1 MKDLNG
7 KVAFVTGGSSG
18 IGLGI
23 VKVLA
28 EEGMRVAFSYRRQ
41 HHLEQ
46 AMEYFHSKPDLSVH
60 PIELD
65 VTDRAGFVAAKIEID
80 RVYGPPQLLVNNA
93 GVGILGPMERATY
106 SDWDWILKV
115 NLGGV
120 INSLVTF
127 LPAMIASGKEGHI
140 VNVASMGGIAALG
153 EAGLYATSKFAV
165 VGLTESLRTDM
176 IGRNIGVSVYC
187 PGTVQSNIGEGAQVR
202 PEQFKDTGYAAA
214 EPRGEGEPG
223 SKRESRK
230 EGEPTFMDVAM
241 EAVTAGRYVLEG
253 IKNNQLFILSH
264 PEFRDVLCARH
275 AKIESS
281 IPDEPIDEV
290 RAESVRF
297 ILSNPIYSD
306 DA

>member
-1 MKDLNG
+1 MKDLDG

-41 HHLEQ
+41 KHLEQ
-46 AMEYFHSKPDLSVH
+46 AMEYFHAKPDLSVH

-65 VTDRAGFVAAKIEID
+65 VTDRGGFAAAKLEIE
-80 RVYGPPQLLVNNA
+80 RVYGPLQLLVNNA
-93 GVGILGPMERATY
+93 GAGILGPMERATY

-127 LPAMIASGKEGHI
+127 LPDMIASGKEGHI

-176 IGRNIGVSVYC
+176 MGRAIGVSVYC
-187 PGTVQSNIGEGAQVR
+187 PGTVKSNIGEGAPVR
-202 PEQFKDTGYAAA
+202 PEQFKDTGYAA
-214 EPRGEGEPG
+214 GEPP
-223 SKRESRK
+223 K
-230 EGEPTFMDVAM
+230 EGEPSFMDVAM

-264 PEFRDVLCARH
+264 PEFRDVLRARH

-281 IPDEPIDEV
+281 IPDEPIDLV
-290 RAESVRF
+290 RADSVRF

>member
-1 MKDLNG
+1 MKDLDG

-41 HHLEQ
+41 NHLEQ
-46 AMEYFHSKPDLSVH
+46 AMEYFHTKPDLSVH

-65 VTDRAGFVAAKIEID
+65 VTDRAGFAAAKVEIE
-80 RVYGPPQLLVNNA
+80 RVYGPLQLLVNNA
-93 GVGILGPMERATY
+93 GVGILGPMERATF
-106 SDWDWILKV
+106 SDWDWMLKV
-115 NLGGV
+115 NVGGV
-120 INSLVTF
+120 INALMTF
-127 LPAMIASGKEGHI
+127 LPGMLASGKECHI

-187 PGTVQSNIGEGAQVR
+187 PGTVKSNISDGAHVR
-202 PEQFKDTGYAAA
+202 PNEFKHTGYAA
-214 EPRGEGEPG
+214 GEPP
-223 SKRESRK
+223 K
-230 EGEPTFMDVAM
+230 EGEASFMDVAM
-241 EAVTAGRYVLEG
+241 EAVTAGRYILEG
-253 IKNNQLFILSH
+253 IKSNQLFILSH
-264 PEFRDVLCARH
+264 PEFRDVLRARH
-275 AKIESS
+275 AKIEAS
-281 IPDEPIDEV
+281 IPNEPIDQM